1 MRRAASDDVDQ
12 LRRLYES
19 TLDDVFGYLM
29 VRCGGNRALAE
40 DLCSETY
47 LAAADRIARD
57 GPQRV
62 SVSWLNVVAR
72 NKLVDH
78 WRRHGRDERRS
89 AQLRLV
95 RTDDGSL
102 TMDRVLDHHAVVRAL
117 NTLGADQRLALVLHY
132 LDGVPSRELAAILGR
147 SVAATESLLARAR
160 RQLGAALG
168 EAR

>member
-1 MRRAASDDVDQ
+1 MRLAASDDVDQ

-19 TLDDVFGYLM
+19 TLDDVFGHLM

-57 GPQRV
+57 GPQSV
-62 SVSWLNVVAR
+62 SVPWLKVVAR
-72 NKLVDH
+72 NKWVDH

-95 RTDDGSL
+95 RTDEGTR
-102 TMDRVLDHHAVVRAL
+102 TMDRVLDHQAVMRAL
-117 NTLGADQRLALVLHY
+117 ATLGADQRLALVLHY
-132 LDGVPSRELAAILGR
+132 LDGVPSPELAEILER
-147 SVAATESLLARAR
+147 SVTATESLLARGR
-160 RQLGAALG
+160 RQLSAALRD
-168 EAR
+168 AP